1 MIYDTEKNFDKI
13 RAIRERNIKKLTV
26 LSLTLFIFTV
36 LFSQK
41 VMAAPPMALSDA
53 EVVPHK
59 HWEVW
64 FNLNNRDMEDQKFY
78 NVPTVEVIYGII
90 PRVEL
95 SVEATYIIE
104 KTGGDKVDG
113 IDSIATQAKVLMV
126 EEGKSYP
133 QIALAMQY
141 EVPTDEQKE
150 RLDWSGNLWVPS
162 ISMQKHFGKA
172 LLITQLKYYIDD
184 KWRYGIDVFY
194 ALNERLTF
202 LSEVY
207 AEDFVHSNDED
218 ELNFR
223 LGFKYQF
230 LEKAKVFLL
239 QGEAYLRQGIT
250 DRS

>member
-1 MIYDTEKNFDKI
+1 M
-13 RAIRERNIKKLTV
+13 RLIKGVPMKKFTFLFPAFIILTV
-26 LSLTLFIFTV
+26 LL
-36 LFSQK
+36 SQK
-41 VMAAPPMALSDA
+41 LMAAPPMALSDA
-53 EVVPHK
+53 EVAPHK
-59 HWEVW
+59 QWEVW
-64 FNLNNRDMEDQKFY
+64 FSLNYRDMEKQKSY
-78 NVPTVEVIYGII
+78 NVPTVEVIYGIL

-104 KTGGDKVDG
+104 KSGGDRVDG
-113 IDSIATQAKVLMV
+113 IDSVATQAKVLMV
-126 EEGKSYP
+126 EEGKRYP

-141 EVPTDEQKE
+141 EVPTDEKKE
-150 RLDWSGNLWVPS
+150 RLEWSGNLWVPS

-194 ALNERLTF
+194 AFNERLTL

-207 AEDFVHSNDED
+207 AEDFVRSSDTN

-230 LEKAKVFLL
+230 SEKAKFFFAAGRSLL
-239 QGEAYLRQGIT
+239 TTKDNRPELEANGGIMFEF
-250 DRS
+250 

>member
-1 MIYDTEKNFDKI
+1 
-13 RAIRERNIKKLTV
+13 
-26 LSLTLFIFTV
+26 
-36 LFSQK
+36 
-41 VMAAPPMALSDA
+41 MAAPPMALSDA
-53 EVVPHK
+53 EVVPYK

-64 FNLNNRDMEDQKFY
+64 FHLNYKDMEDQKGY
-78 NVPTVEVIYGII
+78 KVPTVEVICGII

-104 KTGGDKVDG
+104 KTGRDIVDG
-113 IDSIATQAKVLMV
+113 IDSVATQAKVLLV
-126 EEGKSYP
+126 KEEKGYP

-141 EVPTDEQKE
+141 ELPTDEKKE

-172 LLITQLKYYIDD
+172 LLITELKYYIDN

-194 ALNERLTF
+194 AVNERLTL

-207 AEDFVHSNDED
+207 AEDFIHSRDKD

-230 LEKAKVFLL
+230 LENAKVFLAAGKSL
-239 QGEAYLRQGIT
+239 LTTKDNRPELEANGGIMFEF
-250 DRS
+250 

>member
-1 MIYDTEKNFDKI
+1 M
-13 RAIRERNIKKLTV
+13 KKLTI

-36 LFSQK
+36 LLSQK
-41 VMAAPPMALSDA
+41 LMAAPPMALSDA
-53 EVVPHK
+53 EVVPQK

-64 FNLNNRDMEDQKFY
+64 FNLNYRDMENQKSY
-78 NVPTVEVIYGII
+78 KVPTVEVIYGII

-95 SVEATYIIE
+95 SVEATNIIE
-104 KTGGDKVDG
+104 KSGGDRVDG
-113 IDSIATQAKVLMV
+113 IDSIATQAKVLV
-126 EEGKSYP
+126 LEEGKSYP

-141 EVPTDEQKE
+141 EVPTDEKKE

-162 ISMQKHFGKA
+162 IAMQKHFGKA

-184 KWRYGIDVFY
+184 KWRYGVDVFY
-194 ALNERLTF
+194 AANAYLTL

-207 AEDFVHSNDED
+207 AEDFMHSDDKD

-230 LEKAKVFLL
+230 LEKAKVFFAAGRSLL
-239 QGEAYLRQGIT
+239 TTRDNRPELETNGGIMFEF
-250 DRS
+250 

>member
-1 MIYDTEKNFDKI
+1 M
-13 RAIRERNIKKLTV
+13 KKLTV

-36 LFSQK
+36 LLSQK
-41 VMAAPPMALSDA
+41 PMAAPPMALSDA

-64 FNLNNRDMEDQKFY
+64 SNLNYRNMENKKIY
-78 NVPTVEVIYGII
+78 NVPTVEVIYGIL

-104 KTGGDKVDG
+104 KTHGDRVDG
-113 IDSIATQAKVLMV
+113 IDSIATQAKVLV
-126 EEGKSYP
+126 LEEGKSYP

-172 LLITQLKYYIDD
+172 LFITQLKYYIDD

-194 ALNERLTF
+194 AFNECLT
-202 LSEVY
+202 LLGEVY
-207 AEDFVHSNDED
+207 AEDFIRSNDKD

-230 LEKAKVFLL
+230 SEKAKFFFAAGRSLL
-239 QGEAYLRQGIT
+239 TTKDNRPELDANSGIMFEF
-250 DRS
+250 